1 MAGTDVCTSSIFGL
15 VTQLARFL
23 CHGEAYFNLNRDCEP
38 TDATVN
44 SDVAKRRIQIYEALL
59 MGNGGGSKDN
69 DENGDGDGVESQL
82 QQFDNPELLEMHKL
96 IEEQVDQQLGQK
108 IAQLLLTLSNPTD
121 ALRETSGVLPQKTGI
136 KMRLLKPK
144 PFKLEEQPEIEVMP
158 TEPKMFRSVGFMR
171 SQTKPLD
178 YQFKSN
184 LITENVR
191 ALRETLKQ
199 KAINAATGNAD
210 KLVQNVFQDSVSRI
224 RDYKDR
230 VRPICPRVKSNKQ
243 ASSSNSS
250 IGSGGSGGVNMF
262 QESMARINELK
273 EQDPVEL
280 KKGNMFKDSK
290 ERLKE
295 TNGGEVEVY
304 HLASKVSSTS
314 LDSLTRRTSELSM
327 KTPAARKA
335 LEPKIDLSFKPR
347 PEKSFL
353 SDLNITNDI
362 KMHFD
367 PNLELKYIKLPDLI
381 EHLKFAAAGLQ
392 SETFSFVG
400 QDSFHINPNCT
411 LATVLPEVLADFAVP
426 FLESGWCYRRLT
438 MRTQWV
444 KPHLME
450 RPLNRTLRKSIIAF
464 LTTNRQFLLCQPAK
478 ELSQL
483 VRSSLIAMQ
492 LMHHLEA
499 LFQSQPILNLRTGT
513 PGAFLISFMWSTIE
527 SCNNSKFLQL
537 LIHLFKSICVTY
549 YGQLENWVFRG
560 RLDDTFNELFISRSA
575 LDADLLDERSKEFFD
590 KGYRVIDGEVPGFLH
605 GCQQAILQCGKYNQ
619 VLKAYNA
626 QHPILEWKFPSI
638 VVCVTE
644 EQVDK
649 MRSTMQCSYTPI
661 LQRYEKCSMQSIFEQ
676 RLASKHRFGNRMVEQ
691 TQAHLINWER
701 QQHELFLKA
710 TAKSQQLCDELN
722 AQMEEQRQR
731 RIEQRRLEIAQELAI
746 QRRCEQQKEIILQR
760 EKDELLAEIAKL
772 QGMQKLKEDVNY
784 KEDEETEADGKTET
798 EEVFSP
804 DQSSS
809 SGRSFVSC
817 LEGPPSIDME
827 TEAATPLPH
836 SAPEYQ
842 RSHSDVINSN
852 DAMSTSDSISSRNR
866 QHIMSSEQFQECY
879 LATKVVLPSPAAT
892 AAEADVNMNVDPLAT
907 DNLSDMQRN
916 RQRVMCHDGFVQ
928 FNAEEDTHSN
938 RVKFQIEST
947 TELAQNRRRVMA
959 SEFDIVMSQPE
970 ATGKWKR
977 TESDDLQQNRHRV
990 MESHFDIGI
999 ESVDDKKLNLRLD
1012 VNRLQVELP
1021 TPMSTTSDVEIEEK
1035 YADNSSDDL
1044 ANNNYDMIGNED
1056 QQESP
1061 TTSPTIP
1068 KPAAPTLDPTP
1079 NSIPVHMPPEQTRP
1093 SYHIPSN
1100 IGLRTE
1106 TNKREWDTVTK
1117 ASNPYMIRRCLQ
1129 MSIMIPLNT
1138 HLSLLRSEIFR
1149 IFKDLRI
1156 YDHFR
1161 QLRNYFFLL
1170 DGQFSMLLAQGILGH
1185 INKGL
1190 ESHRLCQRGL
1200 LDGILN
1206 NAINAGGTDETAIS
1220 QNLSF
1225 SCLEVPEGRDLMP
1238 LDVLSMLTLETKI
1251 DWPLNLVISSETIR
1265 KYGEIFRHFFK
1276 LRQIDYVLQCSYE
1289 FLHEQGKLHGRRL
1302 CIAPHYRHL
1311 QMMRHK
1317 LSHFVTTLQNH
1328 LVSTALQAPWKI
1340 FKDEMRTADSIETL
1354 YRQHVSYLK
1363 RVAFMALINR
1373 HSSKIKETVDSILVI
1388 VLRFCKVLQTQT
1400 FTLDAENQFVH
1411 PRYKRLVYEETEFNK
1426 FMQYL
1431 IYLGNKVATSG
1442 YQEEIGDL
1450 IRIINYNNY
1459 YKLSTTEGDG
1469 KF

>member
-23 CHGEAYFNLNRDCEP
+23 CHGEAYFDVNRDCEP
-38 TDATVN
+38 TDATAN

-59 MGNGGGSKDN
+59 IGNGGGSKDN
-69 DENGDGDGVESQL
+69 HENGDGDGVESQL
-82 QQFDNPELLEMHKL
+82 QQFDNPELLEMQKL
-96 IEEQVDQQLGQK
+96 IEDQVDQQLAEK
-108 IAQLLLTLSNPTD
+108 IAQLLLTLSKP
-121 ALRETSGVLPQKTGI
+121 AEAIRETSGVSSQKTGI
-136 KMRLLKPK
+136 KVRLLKPK
-144 PFKLEEQPEIEVMP
+144 PFKLEEQPEIEVMT

-178 YQFKSN
+178 FQLKST
-184 LITENVR
+184 LITGDVD
-191 ALRETLKQ
+191 ALRGTLKQ
-199 KAINAATGNAD
+199 NAVNAAKGDAE

-230 VRPICPRVKSNKQ
+230 VRPICPRLKGKGQ

-250 IGSGGSGGVNMF
+250 TGGGGGVNMF

-280 KKGNMFKDSK
+280 KKGNICKDSM
-290 ERLKE
+290 ERLTE
-295 TNGGEVEVY
+295 TNGEEAVY
-304 HLASKVSSTS
+304 DLASKVSSTS
-314 LDSLTRRTSELSM
+314 FDSLTCTKSDLSI
-327 KTPAARKA
+327 KPAVARKA
-335 LEPKIDLSFKPR
+335 IESKNGHSFSGPR
-347 PEKSFL
+347 PEKSFI

-381 EHLKFAAAGLQ
+381 EHLKFVAAGLQ
-392 SETFSFVG
+392 SETFSLLG
-400 QDSFHINPNCT
+400 QDRFHLNPNCT
-411 LATVLPEVLADFAVP
+411 LRTVLPEVLADFAVP

-438 MRTQWV
+438 MHTQWL

-492 LMHHLEA
+492 LMHNLEA
-499 LFQSQPILNLRTGT
+499 LFQSQPMLNLRTGT

-537 LIHLFKSICVTY
+537 LIHLFKSICITY

-560 RLDDTFNELFISRSA
+560 RLDDTFNELFISRGT
-575 LDADLLDERSKEFFD
+575 LDAEQLDERSKEFFD
-590 KGYRVIDGEVPGFLH
+590 KGYQVKDEEVPGFLH
-605 GCQQAILQCGKYNQ
+605 GCQQAILECGKYNQ

-626 QHPILEWKFPSI
+626 QHPILEWKYPSI

-649 MRSTMQCSYTPI
+649 MRSTIQCSYTPL
-661 LQRYEKCSMQSIFEQ
+661 LQRYEKCSMQNILEQ
-676 RLASKHRFGNRMVEQ
+676 RVVSKRRFGNRMVEQ
-691 TQAHLINWER
+691 TQAHLMNWER

-710 TAKSQQLCDELN
+710 TAESQKRCDDLN

-731 RIEQRRLEIAQELAI
+731 RIEQRRQEIVQELAL
-746 QRRCEQQKEIILQR
+746 QRRCEQQKEILLQR

-772 QGMQKLKEDVNY
+772 QGMQHLKEDVNNT
-784 KEDEETEADGKTET
+784 EDEETETDGKTDT
-798 EEVFSP
+798 EEAFSP

-817 LEGPPSIDME
+817 LEGPPPMDFE
-827 TEAATPLPH
+827 TEAIPLQAT
-836 SAPEYQ
+836 APEYQ

-852 DAMSTSDSISSRNR
+852 DAMPTSDSISSRNR
-866 QHIMSSEQFQECY
+866 QHIMSSEQFQNCH
-879 LATKVVLPSPAAT
+879 LPTQVVLPSPSPAT
-892 AAEADVNMNVDPLAT
+892 ADFNMNVNPLGT
-907 DNLSDMQRN
+907 DNLSEMQRN
-916 RQRVMCHDGFVQ
+916 RERVMCHDGFVQ
-928 FNAEEDTHSN
+928 FNAEDDTHSN

-977 TESDDLQQNRHRV
+977 TESNDLQQNRCRV

-999 ESVDDKKLNLRLD
+999 ESIDDKKLNLTLD

-1021 TPMSTTSDVEIEEK
+1021 TPMSTTSDVEIDEK
-1035 YADNSSDDL
+1035 YGESSSDDL
-1044 ANNNYDMIGNED
+1044 ANNNYDMIGNEE
-1056 QQESP
+1056 QHESQ
-1061 TTSPTIP
+1061 TTSPIST
-1068 KPAAPTLDPTP
+1068 PAPNLDPTP
-1079 NSIPVHMPPEQTRP
+1079 NPIPIHELREQARP

-1100 IGLRTE
+1100 IGLRSE
-1106 TNKREWDTVTK
+1106 TNNRETPTVTK
-1117 ASNPYMIRRCLQ
+1117 PSNPYMIRRCLQ

-1190 ESHRLCQRGL
+1190 ESHRLCQRGI

-1238 LDVLSMLTLETKI
+1238 LDILSMLTLETKI

-1328 LVSTALQAPWKI
+1328 LVSTALQAPWKV
-1340 FKDEMRTADSIETL
+1340 FKDEMHTADSIETL

-1363 RVAFMALINR
+1363 RVAFMALLNR
-1373 HSSKIKETVDSILVI
+1373 RSSKIKETVDSILVI

-1459 YKLSTTEGDG
+1459 YKLSTTEADD